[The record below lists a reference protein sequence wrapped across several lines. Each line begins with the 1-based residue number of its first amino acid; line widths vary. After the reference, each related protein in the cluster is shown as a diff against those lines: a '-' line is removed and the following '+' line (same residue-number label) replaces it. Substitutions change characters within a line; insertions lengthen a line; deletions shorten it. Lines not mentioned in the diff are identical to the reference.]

1 MESPAM
7 VVQGPPCAYH
17 LRYQVLNFSFLV
29 KLKLLVLNGSAGVN
43 RLVAKW
49 VAHSVPLGV
58 WGLRAI

>member
-17 LRYQVLNFSFLV
+17 LRYQVLNSSFLV

-43 RLVAKW
+43 RLVVKW

>member
-1 MESPAM
+1 M

-29 KLKLLVLNGSAGVN
+29 KLKLLVLNGSADVN
-43 RLVAKW
+43 RLVVKW

-58 WGLRAI
+58 WVLRAI